1 MVITDMCSHC
11 LANSYD
17 NNLLWNYLT
26 VISWYTLTII
36 SSDKLIL
43 DNRKN
48 VTENRKTE
56 SNGYPRVEIT
66 HKDVAEESESY
77 LDSNSNDLAPETP
90 LSTKAFEIDDSER
103 LRPDSLY
110 YSAGVSDDESSPV
123 SAPDLPDKNR
133 ASIMSV
139 TSNISQSERVVQEII
154 ATEQTY
160 VEDLEEI
167 INVRISYDKKYLLAV
182 YNNLYTL
189 KKDRYHSN
197 NKSWYAD

>member
-1 MVITDMCSHC
+1 MAPVAENLPSE
-11 LANSYD
+11 SYVPLSPSC
-17 NNLLWNYLT
+17 NGESQQKKSSATKRKNFFKRAL
-26 VISWYTLTII
+26 

-90 LSTKAFEIDDSER
+90 LSTKAFEINDSER

-167 INVRISYDKKYLLAV
+167 INVRISYDKKYLYSFAI
-182 YNNLYTL
+182 N
-189 KKDRYHSN
+189 
-197 NKSWYAD
+197 